1 MTLCA
6 LMTSL
11 LCGGGD
17 KPAVDFS
24 MDPTKLHPL
33 ITTVFVFSY
42 VWSVGGNLVE
52 KSMDAFDS
60 FCRELFSDNH
70 EVKVRLSAASSSIH
84 SCFLFA
90 CELILF
96 CRFLVDLICTA
107 TMLIWRASAL
117 KHGKRPF
124 HSLCI
129 IQRFVCNLPSV
140 LCDHCCLWLLYRLP
154 SLISWCQ
161 PLIRRGLDSC

>member
-1 MTLCA
+1 MSLCA

-11 LCGGGD
+11 LYGSGD

-60 FCRELFSDNH
+60 FCRDLFSENH
-70 EVKVRLSAASSSIH
+70 DVKVGLCASSMQLYFI
-84 SCFLFA
+84 
-90 CELILF
+90 CEPTSH

-107 TMLIWRASAL
+107 TMWTWRASAL
-117 KHGKRPF
+117 KHGRRPF
-124 HSLCI
+124 HSLYI
-129 IQRFVCNLPSV
+129 IQRFVYKLAYCFVS
-140 LCDHCCLWLLYRLP
+140 DHCSLWLLYRLP
-154 SLISWCQ
+154 FLMS
-161 PLIRRGLDSC
+161 

>member
-11 LCGGGD
+11 LCGSGD

-60 FCRELFSDNH
+60 FSRELFSENH
-70 EVKVRLSAASSSIH
+70 EVKVKLSSAFSIH
-84 SCFLFA
+84 S
-90 CELILF
+90 
-96 CRFLVDLICTA
+96 LV
-107 TMLIWRASAL
+107 
-117 KHGKRPF
+117 
-124 HSLCI
+124 
-129 IQRFVCNLPSV
+129 N
-140 LCDHCCLWLLYRLP
+140 
-154 SLISWCQ
+154 
-161 PLIRRGLDSC
+161 